1 MITIESLEKNFGN
14 TKVLKDVSITIP
26 DGKVFGLVG
35 VSGAGKSTLLRCIN
49 GLESFD
55 SGSVVVNGVDVKSLS
70 RKELNE
76 FRANVG
82 MIFQQ
87 FSLLERKTVLQNVVL
102 PMKCHGIGKKER
114 EARALELLDLVGLSE
129 KAGALPRELSGGQ
142 KQRVAIARALT
153 MNPQV
158 LLCDEAT
165 SALDPNITRS
175 ILDLLKQINADLGIT
190 IIVVTHQM
198 DVVKNVCD
206 QVAILEHGVVTYA
219 GDVQE
224 LFFNHPAA
232 MRSVIGSKRAWT
244 EDDEHATFT
253 VIQRA
258 GDQDVLARIAIGA
271 NVAFNVAWGGLD
283 RYKTLVAG
291 SYVISVPAAERDTLV
306 DYLKSDEKIEWYEL
320 EGELEDELEGELEGG
335 SRDKLEEEVA

>member
-1 MITIESLEKNFGN
+1 MISIENLEKSFGD
-14 TKVLKDVSITIP
+14 TKVLKDVNITIP

-55 SGSVVVNGVDVKSLS
+55 SGSVIVNGVDVKALS

-76 FRANVG
+76 FRSNIG

-87 FSLLERKTVLQNVVL
+87 FSLLERKTVLQNVEL
-102 PMKCHGIGKKER
+102 PMKCHGVGKEDRQK
-114 EARALELLDLVGLSE
+114 RALELLDLVGLSE
-129 KAGALPRELSGGQ
+129 KAGSLPRELSGGQ

-175 ILDLLKQINADLGIT
+175 ILDLLKQINHDLGIT

-206 QVAILEHGVVTYA
+206 QVAILEHGLVTYT

-224 LFFNHPAA
+224 LFFNHPGA
-232 MRSVIGSKRAWT
+232 MESVIGSKRAYT
-244 EDDEHATFT
+244 IDDKHATFT

-258 GDQDVLARIAIGA
+258 GDQDVLARIAINAG
-271 NVAFNVAWGGLD
+271 VAFNVAWGGLD

-291 SYVISVPAAERDTLV
+291 SYVISVPVDQRDALV
-306 DYLKSDEKIEWYEL
+306 SYLRSDKSIEWHEQ
-320 EGELEDELEGELEGG
+320 E
-335 SRDKLEEEVA
+335 EEEVA